1 MTDKN
6 MFAAN
11 YLRVSTEE
19 QSANGF
25 GLDAQRSRCN
35 GMADAKAWAVVGEFI
50 DDISGTIPVS
60 ERPGFSALLQ
70 AIVDGNVNVV
80 IVAQLDRLGR
90 TQRIVLDTIDIL
102 ADLDC
107 DIVSCKET
115 FDTSTSVGRF
125 VLRMFASLAE
135 LDRDNIVER
144 TTAGRNARGSI
155 DGERGGAV
163 PMGYIRTDNGPVIE
177 PTEASIIKR
186 IFNLRESGMILTDI
200 ADDLNAH
207 QLKTKRGSTWYASTV
222 NYVLHNEDKYRG
234 GNRWESDHLWP
245 VILE

>member
-50 DDISGTIPVS
+50 DDISGTLPVS

-102 ADLDC
+102 ADLEC

-135 LDRDNIVER
+135 LDRDNIVQR
-144 TTAGRNARGSI
+144 TTDGRNARGSI
-155 DGERGGAV
+155 DGERGGAL
-163 PMGYIRTDNGPVIE
+163 PIGYIRTDNGPAIVE
-177 PTEASIIKR
+177 SEAEIVR
-186 IFNLRESGMILTDI
+186 TIFELRQAGDNLKDI
-200 ADDLNAH
+200 ADNLNA
-207 QLKTKRGSTWYASTV
+207 QQKKTKRGSTWYASTV
-222 NYVLHNEDKYRG
+222 NYILKNEDKYRG